1 MTGQPLSVDDA
12 YRLGFV
18 ARICTDTEA
27 LHAEAD
33 RYAGWF
39 ADAAPDAIRLGRKA
53 FAVLADLPAPQAL
66 DAAQLF
72 NLAFFLGDE
81 LPEGAGAFLEKRRRR
96 GRTAMAE
103 AYLVDAVRTPVGKR
117 GGALSAI
124 HPADLGATVIEAL
137 LARTGA
143 DPDAVD
149 DVVWGCVGQMGPQ
162 ASNIGRITALSA
174 GPARARPGD
183 DGGPA
188 VRVLAAGRALRGPGG
203 DGRRPGPRVAGGVEV
218 MSQVP
223 IASPTTIGLE
233 HGMAHPRGGERWRRR
248 FGDQAITQFRGAE
261 LIAEKWD
268 LSRSAMEAFALGEP
282 PASAGGRPTA
292 DAFDEEMV
300 SVAGLDHDEGP
311 RRGSTAAALAALDP
325 ISEGGRLTA
334 ALASQI
340 SDGAA
345 ALLVASAEA
354 VRRHG
359 LRPLPASTPWPW
371 SAPTPCSCSPVRSRP
386 PRPRC
391 AAPGCRWTRSGR
403 SRSTRRSPPSSWPGR
418 PRPAPTSDSTNPQG
432 GAIALGH
439 PLGATGARLM
449 TTMLHRMRRD
459 GTRYGLQTMCEG
471 GGMANATILE
481 LL

>member
-1 MTGQPLSVDDA
+1 
-12 YRLGFV
+12 
-18 ARICTDTEA
+18 
-27 LHAEAD
+27 
-33 RYAGWF
+33 
-39 ADAAPDAIRLGRKA
+39 
-53 FAVLADLPAPQAL
+53 
-66 DAAQLF
+66 
-72 NLAFFLGDE
+72 
-81 LPEGAGAFLEKRRRR
+81 
-96 GRTAMAE
+96 MAE
-103 AYLVDAVRTPVGKR
+103 AYLVDGVRTPVGKR
-117 GGALSAI
+117 GGGLSAI

-143 DPDAVD
+143 DPEAVD

-174 GPARARPGD
+174 GLPEHVPGATVD
-183 DGGPA
+183 RQCGSSQQA
-188 VRVLAAGRALRGPGG
+188 VHFAAQAVMSGVQDLV
-203 DGRRPGPRVAGGVEV
+203 VAGGVEV

-261 LIAEKWD
+261 LIAQKWD
-268 LSRSAMEAFALGEP
+268 LSRSAMEQLALESHRRALVAAETGLFA
-282 PASAGGRPTA
+282 
-292 DAFDEEMV
+292 EETV
-300 SVAGLDHDEGP
+300 PVAGLDHDEGP
-311 RRGSTAAALAALDP
+311 RRGSTAEALAALTP

-345 ALLVASAEA
+345 AILVASADS

-359 LRPLPASTPWPW
+359 FRPLARVHTMTVVGSDPVFMLTGPIPATE
-371 SAPTPCSCSPVRSRP
+371 AVLR
-386 PRPRC
+386 
-391 AAPGCRWTRSGR
+391 RSGLSLDEIGTFEVNEAFASVVLAWAAETGAALDR
-403 SRSTRRSPPSSWPGR
+403 
-418 PRPAPTSDSTNPQG
+418 TNPQG

-471 GGMANATILE
+471 GGMANATLLE